1 MTPGQPRAADL
12 VSRYM
17 VLTKAIM
24 PNLARTSRSYL
35 FTTKRFPK
43 TWPKASGPRR
53 PTYDLLSE
61 REQAR
66 LVTFKSVTGP

>member
-1 MTPGQPRAADL
+1 MSLGPWYWVLSLWPRED
-12 VSRYM
+12 RPFY
-17 VLTKAIM
+17 
-24 PNLARTSRSYL
+24 SYL

-43 TWPKASGPRR
+43 TWPKARGPRR
-53 PTYDLLSE
+53 PAYDLLIE